1 MNRTVEVFVSL
12 EGADHHVGRLWSRS
26 KGGRESASFRYAEE
40 WLRSAARFPLEP
52 LLTLGPDPHHTP
64 MDKTLF
70 GALGDS
76 APDRWGRVLMD
87 RLEASTARKEGRAP
101 RKLMEIDY
109 LLLVNDLARQGALRF
124 RPPEGGEFL
133 TGSAQSIPHCVDLPR
148 LLAAAESVLG
158 GSETEEELA
167 ILFAPGSSLGGARP
181 KAAVFDAGNQL
192 HIAKFPRKDDAHRV
206 EAWSH
211 LVTTLG
217 RKAGMNVQES
227 RLLEIEDRQVQL
239 LKRFERVGGHRIP
252 FLSAM
257 SMLGARDMEPHSY
270 LEIVDA
276 IRQYGADVDKDLP
289 ELWQRMVFTILISN
303 RDDHLRNHGFLFD
316 AERGGWILSPA
327 YDLNPEPGVPRILS
341 TRIDEYDNSASFLL
355 ALEVGEYFGL
365 DSRVMRR
372 VTCRIVDALAGWRE
386 QAARLN
392 ISEQEKERMESAF
405 EHEALRDALAFCRG
419 GGA

>member
-1 MNRTVEVFVSL
+1 MNRTVEVFISL
-12 EGADHHVGRLWSRS
+12 EGADHHAGRLWSRS
-26 KGGRESASFRYAEE
+26 RSGRESASFRYAEE
-40 WLRSAARFPLEP
+40 WLRSATKFPLEP
-52 LLTLGPDPHHTP
+52 LLTLGPDTHHTP
-64 MDKTLF
+64 VDKSLF

-87 RLEASTARKEGRAP
+87 RLEVRTARKEGRAP

-124 RPPEGGEFL
+124 RSSEGGEFF
-133 TGSAQSIPHCVDLPR
+133 TRSAQGIPHCVDLPR
-148 LLAAAESVLG
+148 LLAATESVLG
-158 GSETEEELA
+158 GSETEEDLA
-167 ILFAPGSSLGGARP
+167 ILFTPGSSLGGARP
-181 KAAVFDAGNQL
+181 KAAVFDADKQL
-192 HIAKFPRKDDAHRV
+192 HIAKFPRKDDAHRI

-217 RKAGMNVQES
+217 RRAGIHVQES
-227 RLLEIEDRQVQL
+227 RLLEIDGSQVQL
-239 LKRFERVGGHRIP
+239 LKRFDRAGDHRIP

-276 IRQYGADVDKDLP
+276 IRQHGADVDRDLP
-289 ELWQRMVFTILISN
+289 ELWQRMAFTILISN

-327 YDLNPEPGVPRILS
+327 FDLNPEPGAPRLLS
-341 TRIDEYDNSASFLL
+341 TRIDEYDNNASFLL

-365 DSRVMRR
+365 DSRAMRQA
-372 VTCRIVDALAGWRE
+372 TGRIVDALADWRE
-386 QAARLN
+386 HAARLG
-392 ISEQEKERMESAF
+392 IPEHERERMESAF
-405 EHEALRDALAFCRG
+405 EHEALRDALGFCRG
-419 GGA
+419 QG